1 MMSGGGSPTKAGF
14 DSSVGE
20 SDETDLQ
27 RVHRLRL
34 ELRRLERN
42 RELYLQEEETSRKQ
56 RQEIAELR
64 AEQEWL
70 LRVHRESESPAVK
83 VVSALLKQR
92 DKLDEETEKEKQ
104 TQAELQKE
112 ITIMEKKVVQMRR
125 GQASYSHKSH
135 PRDIQKAMRSTQSKL
150 DRSHAHFNEQMKI
163 NSQLRK
169 DIELLH
175 MQRTRFQQLYRK
187 LEKVLQDIRKDI
199 GEVVDKSATAYDAKV
214 DAQTKTSMIKEKAVK
229 DLAQYSAE
237 MQELERVIAHEH
249 RLREFMSTKNNQRV
263 SMDNG
268 KRTRRRQE
276 MKEQRKADGGE
287 ETHDSLKKAFQQ
299 IQELTGEDNLGKLVT
314 KFIQG
319 EERNFA
325 LFNYVNEQNTEDERL
340 REEIQQ
346 IRKDTE
352 QLNIKSRQQ
361 EQESQ
366 VALKQLK
373 NQLQECKAQTQEYEA
388 QADHISRILDQ
399 VKTGLDRIFKT
410 TDCNLGQTGG
420 MLGSSSGITDS
431 NLMMY
436 LGMVEQKASELL
448 TIQAF
453 IKSKCYNRV
462 PGASTNP
469 ENMEKNY
476 PVYIYIFLD
485 PENSS
490 DLEAVAPFL
499 LGQKPDVQTHK
510 TIAQPPITKR
520 DYEAEDTSL
529 IDEADRPLTREEL
542 HQKIM
547 KKSDQHKD
555 GSPRTA
561 GSKEVKTLKSST
573 MSSTSLEA

>member
-1 MMSGGGSPTKAGF
+1 MSGGRSTTKAGF
-14 DSSVGE
+14 DSSLGE
-20 SDETDLQ
+20 SEETDLQ

-42 RELYLQEEETSRKQ
+42 RELYLQEEETLRKQ
-56 RQEIAELR
+56 RQQIAELR
-64 AEQEWL
+64 AEQERL
-70 LRVHRESESPAVK
+70 LQAQRESESPAVK
-83 VVSALLKQR
+83 AVRDLLKQR

-112 ITIMEKKVVQMRR
+112 ITIMEKKLAEMRR
-125 GQASYSHKSH
+125 GQASHGHNSQ
-135 PRDIQKAMRSTQSKL
+135 PRDIQKAIRTTQSKL
-150 DRSHAHFNEQMKI
+150 DRSRARFNEQMKI
-163 NSQLRK
+163 NSRHRK
-169 DIELLH
+169 DIETLH

-187 LEKVLQDIRKDI
+187 LEKVLQDIRKEI
-199 GEVVDKSATAYDAKV
+199 AEVVDKSATAYDAKV

-249 RLREFMSTKNNQRV
+249 QLKEFMSTKNNQRAN
-263 SMDNG
+263 MDNG
-268 KRTRRRQE
+268 KKNRRRQE

-287 ETHDSLKKAFQQ
+287 ETPESLRKAFQQ

-325 LFNYVNEQNTEDERL
+325 LFNYVNEQNAEAEKL

-366 VALKQLK
+366 VALKQVK
-373 NQLQECKAQTQEYEA
+373 AQLQESKAQTQQYED
-388 QADHISRILDQ
+388 QADHISKILDQ
-399 VKTGLDRIFKT
+399 FKTGIDSMFKK
-410 TDCNLGQTGG
+410 TDCSLGQMEG

-436 LGMVEQKASELL
+436 LGLVEQKASELL

-453 IKSKCYNRV
+453 IKSK
-462 PGASTNP
+462 
-469 ENMEKNY
+469 
-476 PVYIYIFLD
+476 D

-490 DLEAVAPFL
+490 DLKTVAPFL
-499 LGQKPDVQTHK
+499 LGQKLDVQTHE
-510 TIAQPPITKR
+510 ASVQPPATR
-520 DYEAEDTSL
+520 HDYEAEDSSL
-529 IDEADRPLTREEL
+529 IDEAERPLTREEL
-542 HQKIM
+542 RQHIM
-547 KKSDQHKD
+547 RKSQDQLKEESLRAG
-555 GSPRTA
+555 GSR
-561 GSKEVKTLKSST
+561 EVKTPKCST
-573 MSSTSLEA
+573 MSRTSLEA

>member
-1 MMSGGGSPTKAGF
+1 MRPNLSG
-14 DSSVGE
+14 VWM
-20 SDETDLQ
+20 
-27 RVHRLRL
+27 
-34 ELRRLERN
+34 N
-42 RELYLQEEETSRKQ
+42 M
-56 RQEIAELR
+56 QEIAELR
-64 AEQEWL
+64 AEQERL
-70 LRVHRESESPAVK
+70 LRTHRESESPAVK
-83 VVSALLKQR
+83 TVSALLKHR
-92 DKLDEETEKEKQ
+92 DKLDEEIEKEKQ

-112 ITIMEKKVVQMRR
+112 IMIMEKKLVEMRR
-125 GQASYSHKSH
+125 GQASHSHKSH
-135 PRDIQKAMRSTQSKL
+135 PRDIQKAIRTTQSKL
-150 DRSHAHFNEQMKI
+150 DRSRAHFGEQMKI
-163 NSQLRK
+163 NSLLRK

-199 GEVVDKSATAYDAKV
+199 AEVVDKSATAYDAKV

-249 RLREFMSTKNNQRV
+249 QLKEFMSTKNNQRA
-263 SMDNG
+263 SMDYG

-287 ETHDSLKKAFQQ
+287 ETPDSLKKAFQQ

-325 LFNYVNEQNTEDERL
+325 LFNYVNEQNAEAERL
-340 REEIQQ
+340 KEEIQQ
-346 IRKDTE
+346 IRNDTE

-373 NQLQECKAQTQEYEA
+373 NQLQECKAQTQQYEA
-388 QADHISRILDQ
+388 QADHISRVLDQ
-399 VKTGLDRIFKT
+399 VKTGLDNMFKT
-410 TDCNLGQTGG
+410 IDCKLGQMGG

-431 NLMMY
+431 NLMTY

-453 IKSKCYNRV
+453 IKSK
-462 PGASTNP
+462 
-469 ENMEKNY
+469 
-476 PVYIYIFLD
+476 D

-499 LGQKPDVQTHK
+499 LGHKPDVQTHEA
-510 TIAQPPITKR
+510 IAQPPITR
-520 DYEAEDTSL
+520 HDYEAEDSSL
-529 IDEADRPLTREEL
+529 IDEADRPLTREEIRQ
-542 HQKIM
+542 HIM
-547 KKSDQHKD
+547 RKSDQDKD
-555 GSPRTA
+555 ESPHTG
-561 GSKEVKTLKSST
+561 GSKEVKTPKSST

>member
-1 MMSGGGSPTKAGF
+1 MSVTRAGY
-14 DSSVGE
+14 DSSMAGAE
-20 SDETDLQ
+20 ETELQ
-27 RVHRLRL
+27 KVHRLRL

-42 RELYLQEEETSRKQ
+42 RDLHLQEEETLRKQ
-56 RQEIAELR
+56 RQEIAELQAENERLRR
-64 AEQEWL
+64 AQTD
-70 LRVHRESESPAVK
+70 SESPAITAVR
-83 VVSALLKQR
+83 ALLIQR
-92 DKLDEETEKEKQ
+92 DKLDQDIEKEKQ

-112 ITIMEKKVVQMRR
+112 IRITEKQLVDVRR
-125 GQASYSHKSH
+125 GQVSHSH
-135 PRDIQKAMRSTQSKL
+135 QTQPRDIQKAIRSTQSKL
-150 DRSHAHFNEQMKI
+150 DRSRARFHKQMET

-169 DIELLH
+169 DIEILH

-199 GEVVDKSATAYDAKV
+199 AEVVDKSATAYDAKV
-214 DAQTKTSMIKEKAVK
+214 DAQSKASMIKEKAVK

-249 RLREFMSTKNNQRV
+249 RLKDFMTTKNNQRASV
-263 SMDNG
+263 DHG
-268 KRTRRRQE
+268 KRSRRRQE

-287 ETHDSLKKAFQQ
+287 ETPDSLKKAFQQ
-299 IQELTGEDNLGKLVT
+299 IQELTGEDHLGKLVT

-325 LFNYVNEQNTEDERL
+325 LFNYVNEQNAEAERL

-366 VALKQLK
+366 AALKQVK
-373 NQLQECKAQTQEYEA
+373 DELQECKAQTRQYED
-388 QADHISRILDQ
+388 QADHINKILDQ
-399 VKTGLDRIFKT
+399 VKTGIDRMFRNI
-410 TDCNLGQTGG
+410 DCGLGRMES

-431 NLMMY
+431 NLMTY
-436 LGMVEQKASELL
+436 LGMVEQKAGELL

-453 IKSKCYNRV
+453 IRSK
-462 PGASTNP
+462 
-469 ENMEKNY
+469 
-476 PVYIYIFLD
+476 D

-499 LGQKPDVQTHK
+499 LGQKADVQTHES
-510 TIAQPPITKR
+510 ILQPPVTR
-520 DYEAEDTSL
+520 HDYEAEDSSV

-542 HQKIM
+542 RQHIM
-547 KKSDQHKD
+547 RKSDQQKD
-555 GSPRTA
+555 ESRRTGA
-561 GSKEVKTLKSST
+561 NKDMRTPQSSS
-573 MSSTSLEA
+573 MSSTSLED

>member
-1 MMSGGGSPTKAGF
+1 MMSGGGPPTKAGF

-42 RELYLQEEETSRKQ
+42 RELYLQEEETLRKQ
-56 RQEIAELR
+56 RQQIAELR
-64 AEQEWL
+64 GEQERL
-70 LRVHRESESPAVK
+70 LRTHRESESPAVK
-83 VVSALLKQR
+83 AVRALVKQR
-92 DKLDEETEKEKQ
+92 DKLGEEIEKEKQ

-112 ITIMEKKVVQMRR
+112 ITIMEKKLVEMKR
-125 GQASYSHKSH
+125 GQASHSNNSQ
-135 PRDIQKAMRSTQSKL
+135 PRDIQKAIRTTQSKL
-150 DRSHAHFNEQMKI
+150 DRSRARFNEQMKI
-163 NSQLRK
+163 NSQHRK
-169 DIELLH
+169 DIEILH

-199 GEVVDKSATAYDAKV
+199 AEVVDKSATAYDAKV
-214 DAQTKTSMIKEKAVK
+214 DAQTKTNMIKEKAVK

-249 RLREFMSTKNNQRV
+249 QLKEFMSTKNNQRAN
-263 SMDNG
+263 MDNG
-268 KRTRRRQE
+268 KKNRRRQD
-276 MKEQRKADGGE
+276 MKEQRKADAGE
-287 ETHDSLKKAFQQ
+287 ETPDSLRKAFQQ

-325 LFNYVNEQNTEDERL
+325 LFNYVNEQNAEAERL

-366 VALKQLK
+366 VALKQVK
-373 NQLQECKAQTQEYEA
+373 DQLQECKAQTQQYED
-388 QADHISRILDQ
+388 QADHISKILDQ
-399 VKTGLDRIFKT
+399 IKTGIDSMFKK
-410 TDCNLGQTGG
+410 TDCNLGQMEG

-431 NLMMY
+431 NLMTY
-436 LGMVEQKASELL
+436 LGLVEQKASELL

-453 IKSKCYNRV
+453 IKSKDL
-462 PGASTNP
+462 
-469 ENMEKNY
+469 ENT
-476 PVYIYIFLD
+476 
-485 PENSS
+485 S
-490 DLEAVAPFL
+490 DLKTVAPFL
-499 LGQKPDVQTHK
+499 LGQKLDVQTHK
-510 TIAQPPITKR
+510 ANVQPPATR
-520 DYEAEDTSL
+520 HDYEAEDSSL

-542 HQKIM
+542 RQHIM
-547 KKSDQHKD
+547 RKSDQLKD
-555 GSPRTA
+555 ESLRAGGSR
-561 GSKEVKTLKSST
+561 EVKTPKSST

>member
-1 MMSGGGSPTKAGF
+1 LLLTTINPLKRRQTIKVTSRVCKPSVGFMMSGGGPPTKAGF

-42 RELYLQEEETSRKQ
+42 RELYLQEEETLRKQ
-56 RQEIAELR
+56 RQQIAELR
-64 AEQEWL
+64 GEQERL
-70 LRVHRESESPAVK
+70 LRTHRESESPAVK
-83 VVSALLKQR
+83 AVRALVKQR
-92 DKLDEETEKEKQ
+92 DKLDEEIEKEKQ

-112 ITIMEKKVVQMRR
+112 IMIMEKKLVEMKR
-125 GQASYSHKSH
+125 GQASHSNNSQ
-135 PRDIQKAMRSTQSKL
+135 PRDIQKAIRTTQSKL
-150 DRSHAHFNEQMKI
+150 DRSRARFNEQMKI
-163 NSQLRK
+163 NSQHRK
-169 DIELLH
+169 DIEILH

-187 LEKVLQDIRKDI
+187 LEKSFGRLKMVRVICVYFR
-199 GEVVDKSATAYDAKV
+199 V
-214 DAQTKTSMIKEKAVK
+214 DAQTKTNMIKEKAVK

-249 RLREFMSTKNNQRV
+249 QLKEFMSTKNNQRAN
-263 SMDNG
+263 MDNG
-268 KRTRRRQE
+268 KKNKRRQD
-276 MKEQRKADGGE
+276 MKEQRKADAGE
-287 ETHDSLKKAFQQ
+287 ETPDSLRKAFQQ

-325 LFNYVNEQNTEDERL
+325 LFNYVNEQNAEAERL

-366 VALKQLK
+366 VALKQVK
-373 NQLQECKAQTQEYEA
+373 DQLQECKAQTQQYED
-388 QADHISRILDQ
+388 QADHISKILDQ
-399 VKTGLDRIFKT
+399 IKTGIDSMFKK
-410 TDCNLGQTGG
+410 TDCNLGQMEG

-431 NLMMY
+431 NLMTY
-436 LGMVEQKASELL
+436 LGLVEQKASELL

-453 IKSKCYNRV
+453 IKSKDL
-462 PGASTNP
+462 
-469 ENMEKNY
+469 ENT
-476 PVYIYIFLD
+476 
-485 PENSS
+485 S
-490 DLEAVAPFL
+490 DLKTVAPFL
-499 LGQKPDVQTHK
+499 LGQKLDVQTHK
-510 TIAQPPITKR
+510 ANVQPPATR
-520 DYEAEDTSL
+520 HDYEAEDSSL

-542 HQKIM
+542 RQHIM
-547 KKSDQHKD
+547 RKSDQLKD
-555 GSPRTA
+555 ESLRAGGSR
-561 GSKEVKTLKSST
+561 EVKTPKSST

>member
-268 KRTRRRQE
+268 KRTRRRQ
-276 MKEQRKADGGE
+276 
-287 ETHDSLKKAFQQ
+287 
-299 IQELTGEDNLGKLVT
+299 
-314 KFIQG
+314 G

-453 IKSKCYNRV
+453 IKSK
-462 PGASTNP
+462 
-469 ENMEKNY
+469 
-476 PVYIYIFLD
+476 D

-547 KKSDQHKD
+547 KKSVRNTEELFPILIYPLTTVALQLQGGD
-555 GSPRTA
+555 GLSPVIPDILVIITA
-561 GSKEVKTLKSST
+561 IHTMPSLTAYPDEVLLRDLSADPWKAAYHIQYSHRVLYLLTGIYNNATGPQGVAYQL
-573 MSSTSLEA
+573 

>member
-125 GQASYSHKSH
+125 GQASHSHKSH

-187 LEKVLQDIRKDI
+187 LEKVLQDIHKDI
-199 GEVVDKSATAYDAKV
+199 GEVVDKSATAYDGKV
-214 DAQTKTSMIKEKAVK
+214 DAQTKTSIIKEKAVK

-299 IQELTGEDNLGKLVT
+299 IQELTGEDNMGKLVT

-388 QADHISRILDQ
+388 QAEYISRILDQ

-453 IKSKCYNRV
+453 IKSK
-462 PGASTNP
+462 
-469 ENMEKNY
+469 
-476 PVYIYIFLD
+476 D

-542 HQKIM
+542 RQKIM
-547 KKSDQHKD
+547 KKIDQHKD

-561 GSKEVKTLKSST
+561 GSKEVKTPKSST